1 MLFHCS
7 CYKNLFA
14 SLHVLTHGSYSF
26 FFFFI
31 TTDDKASDR
40 VLRRRSKRQKTVSV
54 LTHSVS
60 TSCSSTFSSS
70 GGERDESLNI
80 SSEIN
85 EENTEKGVKKV
96 SYMTHFLSS
105 FTYMYL
111 LFGI

>member
-1 MLFHCS
+1 MCLQFI
-7 CYKNLFA
+7 L
-14 SLHVLTHGSYSF
+14 LSF
-26 FFFFI
+26 FSFI

-54 LTHSVS
+54 PTHSVS

-85 EENTEKGVKKV
+85 EEHTEKGGKKV
-96 SYMTHFLSS
+96 SYITYFFHLYIYHRKKYLSVIIEHAC
-105 FTYMYL
+105 MDNK
-111 LFGI
+111 